1 MSCEGERHDYS
12 EEWDGLPPVLRGYP
26 GLPAEPRGRGGGGG
40 QRHQG
45 THDVTSASP
54 NLFVDFLPPIFCV
67 KRTFNRE
74 K

>member
-45 THDVTSASP
+45 TYDVTSASP
-54 NLFVDFLPPIFCV
+54 NLFVDFFTHDFLCETNFY
-67 KRTFNRE
+67 
-74 K
+74 